1 MLYTVLLLGVLY
13 PVHNE
18 SPPPELIKFSNLG
31 RSISTLWGLRLSLL
45 GVGGGGRGQ
54 RVQLVETETERGAVL
69 QIWPDPNFFGRILI
83 RSNRP
88 DPTKKCHKTRNK
100 SNTVPVS

>member
-31 RSISTLWGLRLSLL
+31 RSISRYSMGAKIVIT
-45 GVGGGGRGQ
+45 GRGSKYYNGWEWGGEAG
-54 RVQLVETETERGAVL
+54 VKEYN
-69 QIWPDPNFFGRILI
+69 W
-83 RSNRP
+83 
-88 DPTKKCHKTRNK
+88 
-100 SNTVPVS
+100 